1 MVRRLQRGSPL
12 TFQVSSPSGEGPHK
26 GPQVHAWTW
35 SRRPTFGP
43 WATSLQYRAIYI
55 YMTRHN
61 GRAACHSR
69 TTHGFDV
76 TNHVNP
82 SVHGQKPPTVRMARQ
97 WMTSSTSSLRHS
109 CSIRLPNALG
119 VANDAAERTAA
130 AAKRTDAAKNERLA
144 ALNEWSKRSM
154 TKAFSSRAGS
164 LSLSHR
170 LATERCI
177 SHQLL
182 QLQLRVRPRGAGT
195 PVRHNTG

>member
-1 MVRRLQRGSPL
+1 MVRRFQRGSPL

-43 WATSLQYRAIYI
+43 WATSLQYRAIY
-55 YMTRHN
+55 MTRHN

-69 TTHGFDV
+69 TTHGLDV

-97 WMTSSTSSLRHS
+97 WMTSSTSSLRQLQHS
-109 CSIRLPNALG
+109 L
-119 VANDAAERTAA
+119 
-130 AAKRTDAAKNERLA
+130 AKRAGSRQRCSRAYRSSSHKEDAAKNERLA

-154 TKAFSSRAGS
+154 TKAFSSRAG
-164 LSLSHR
+164 
-170 LATERCI
+170 T
-177 SHQLL
+177 
-182 QLQLRVRPRGAGT
+182 VPVPPAGY
-195 PVRHNTG
+195 

>member
-1 MVRRLQRGSPL
+1 MLNTDVYIAINMLSLHHRSSSGGSLDDACLICPGTPRCFQRGSPL

-43 WATSLQYRAIYI
+43 WATSLQYRAI

-130 AAKRTDAAKNERLA
+130 AATKKTQQKMSVL
-144 ALNEWSKRSM
+144 LRSM
-154 TKAFSSRAGS
+154 SGQSA
-164 LSLSHR
+164 
-170 LATERCI
+170 
-177 SHQLL
+177 Q
-182 QLQLRVRPRGAGT
+182 
-195 PVRHNTG
+195 